1 MTTKTYRLRASDIE
15 RKWRVLD
22 ASGRPLGRIASDAA
36 RLLLG
41 KHKPTYEPHLAM
53 GDHVIVINAGEV
65 ILTGNKASQKVYYR
79 HSGHPGNLHERSF
92 AQQMERDPRKVIETA
107 VKGMLPHNP
116 RGRELFRH
124 LKVYAGSEHPHEAQV
139 NAGTGARARRRA
151 NAEARAAAAPAP
163 AIEVEE
169 SVVEEPMVEAPV
181 AEAPAA
187 DEPMVEEP
195 VAEAPAADEPMVEE
209 PVAEAPAA
217 DEPMV
222 EEPVAEA
229 PAADEPM
236 VEEPVAEAPAAD
248 EPMVEAPAETVEEAV
263 SEASPER
270 LTGALSRYRRDEL
283 DAEAERL
290 GITIESEWR
299 KSDVS
304 DAITAYYEANP
315 LDEEE

>member
-15 RKWRVLD
+15 RKWHVLD

-53 GDHVIVINAGEV
+53 GDHVIVVNAGEV
-65 ILTGNKASQKVYYR
+65 ILTGNKASEKTYYR
-79 HSGHPGNLHERSF
+79 HSGRPGNLHARSF
-92 AQQMERDPRKVIETA
+92 EQQMERDPRKVIEIA
-107 VKGMLPHNP
+107 VKGMLPHNV

-124 LKVYAGSEHPHEAQV
+124 LKVYAGAEHPHEAQV

-163 AIEVEE
+163 AVE
-169 SVVEEPMVEAPV
+169 
-181 AEAPAA
+181 
-187 DEPMVEEP
+187 VEEP
-195 VAEAPAADEPMVEE
+195 VAEAPMVEAPAVEE
-209 PVAEAPAA
+209 PVAEASAGT
-217 DEPMV
+217 V
-222 EEPVAEA
+222 EEAVSEA
-229 PAADEPM
+229 PAGT
-236 VEEPVAEAPAAD
+236 VEEAVSESSAG
-248 EPMVEAPAETVEEAV
+248 TVEEAV
-263 SEASPER
+263 SEASAGTVEEAVSEATSER

-290 GITIESEWR
+290 GIMIESEWR
-299 KSDVS
+299 KGDVS
-304 DAITAYYEANP
+304 DAIAAYYEANP

>member
-53 GDHVIVINAGEV
+53 GDHVIVINAAEV

-79 HSGHPGNLHERSF
+79 HSGYPGNLHTRSF

-163 AIEVEE
+163 AVEVEE
-169 SVVEEPMVEAPV
+169 SAVE
-181 AEAPAA
+181 
-187 DEPMVEEP
+187 EPMVEEP
-195 VAEAPAADEPMVEE
+195 VAEAPAV
-209 PVAEAPAA
+209 
-217 DEPMV
+217 
-222 EEPVAEA
+222 
-229 PAADEPM
+229 
-236 VEEPVAEAPAAD
+236 D

-263 SEASPER
+263 TEASPER
-270 LTGALSRYRRDEL
+270 LTGSLARYRRDEL

-299 KSDVS
+299 KGDVA
-304 DAITAYYEANP
+304 DAITAHYEANP
-315 LDEEE
+315 QDEEE

>member
-163 AIEVEE
+163 AVEAEE
-169 SVVEEPMVEAPV
+169 SVVE
-181 AEAPAA
+181 
-187 DEPMVEEP
+187 EPMVEEP
-195 VAEAPAADEPMVEE
+195 VAEAP
-209 PVAEAPAA
+209 VAEEPAA
-217 DEPMV
+217 DEPEPPTSRWSRRRPPRAV
-222 EEPVAEA
+222 EEPAAEA
-229 PAADEPM
+229 
-236 VEEPVAEAPAAD
+236 VEEPAAD
-248 EPMVEAPAETVEEAV
+248 EPMVEAAAETV
-263 SEASPER
+263 
-270 LTGALSRYRRDEL
+270 T
-283 DAEAERL
+283 
-290 GITIESEWR
+290 
-299 KSDVS
+299 
-304 DAITAYYEANP
+304 
-315 LDEEE
+315 